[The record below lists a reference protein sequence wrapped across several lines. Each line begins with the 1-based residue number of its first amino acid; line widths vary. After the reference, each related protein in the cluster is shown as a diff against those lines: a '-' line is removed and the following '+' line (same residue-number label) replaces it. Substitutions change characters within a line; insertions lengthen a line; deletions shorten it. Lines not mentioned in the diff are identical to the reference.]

1 MDCLCGKKMT
11 VIINEAPDPS
21 NWTYRGQVLKP
32 MKVWACPPEGCG
44 RIYLEGSGAEIKG
57 TFYTPEQNSRK
68 VDLDG

>member
-11 VIINEAPDPS
+11 TLIDEVK
-21 NWTYRGQVLKP
+21 TGTKLLKP

-57 TFYTPEQNSRK
+57 TFYLPEQNERR
-68 VDLDG
+68 LEL